1 LSEEKKEEKAISR
14 RKYLGAVGGLAAA
27 AAVGWGLAGYLASKP
42 KAPTIE
48 KTVTLTKTITATP
61 GVTTPAVTP
70 AAPIHLRQIV
80 YWGVQAEPPFQDVIR
95 REANVIVD
103 YEPYAIGT
111 YVSIL
116 LTKGREYDIIHNWT
130 AFGKPL
136 YEAEP
141 PIIQPIPAEKI
152 PRWNPKNITE
162 FLINTDEFLKG
173 IDYDTSITKHIK
185 DDIWWKGEYG
195 KRFSCVITDMGLDCM
210 AYNPEF
216 VNVKGGTEGDPDLDS
231 YEAIIDPQWKGKT
244 AICDVPTATIPMWA
258 LYLTKNK
265 MMDPPEDICDLKE
278 DEIDKVVD
286 FLIPI
291 KKRGQ
296 FKLLWPD
303 FGTAVDAC
311 VAREIW
317 VGDLWSGIVMAVRR
331 KMVPFIYM
339 LPKEGGMYWQS
350 GDSITVDV
358 SGDKLEACY
367 KTINAR
373 LSGELAPAW
382 AYYGYQFPAYPS
394 EEAKK
399 AMGPEFYG
407 WNFEGKR
414 TYKPISET
422 KWGKMGYPDR
432 IAAALFLPDEYEWSM
447 EPGTPNPKGHKRY
460 TGPMKE
466 YFRSICVYETWLTE
480 GAYYAEAWARFKA
493 A

>member
-1 LSEEKKEEKAISR
+1 MSEEEKKEEKAVSR

-27 AAVGWGLAGYLASKP
+27 AAIGWGVAGYLASRP
-42 KAPTIE
+42 PSPAAVRTVTE
-48 KTVTLTKTITATP
+48 TKTVTATP
-61 GVTTPAVTP
+61 AITTPAV
-70 AAPIHLRQIV
+70 APIHLREMI
-80 YWGVQAEPPFQDVIR
+80 YWGVPTLPEFQEILKK
-95 REANVIVD
+95 ELPNVIID
-103 YEPYAIGT
+103 YEPTAIGT
-111 YVSIL
+111 YISV
-116 LTKGREYDIIHNWT
+116 LTTRGTEYDIVHT
-130 AFGKPL
+130 FSGVQRPVL
-136 YEAEP
+136 ESER
-141 PIIQPIPAEKI
+141 PIYQPQPVEKI
-152 PRWNPKNITE
+152 PRWKKERISEILYDPHT
-162 FLINTDEFLKG
+162 TLKG
-173 IDYDTSITKHIK
+173 LDYGEQIANHVE
-185 DDIWWKGEYG
+185 DDIWWKWREPRKFAY
-195 KRFSCVITDMGLDCM
+195 VPTDMGLDCM

-244 AICDVPTATIPMWA
+244 TIIDLPTESIPLWA
-258 LYLTKNK
+258 CYLAKHN
-265 MMDPPEDICDLKE
+265 MMTPPEDIADLKK

-317 VGDLWSGIVMAVRR
+317 VGDLWSGIVMAVRK

-339 LPKEGGMYWQS
+339 LPKEGGRLWIS
-350 GDSITVDV
+350 GNAVTVNV

-367 KTINAR
+367 KVNNAW
-373 LSGELAPAW
+373 LNGEMAVPW
-382 AYYGYQFPAYPS
+382 AYNGYQFPAYPS

-407 WNFEGKR
+407 WNFEGKQ

-432 IAAALFLPDEYEWSM
+432 VAAALFLPDEYEWSM

-460 TGPMKE
+460 TGPMKD
-466 YFRSICVYETWLTE
+466 YWRYTSMYETWVTE

-493 A
+493 V